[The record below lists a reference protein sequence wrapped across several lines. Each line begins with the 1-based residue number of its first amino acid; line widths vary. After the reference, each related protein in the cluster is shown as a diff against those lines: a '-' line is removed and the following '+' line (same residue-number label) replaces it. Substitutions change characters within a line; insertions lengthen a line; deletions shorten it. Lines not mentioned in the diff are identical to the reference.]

1 MAFLTKVAL
10 GVAIM
15 VGTASAV
22 PAASPYGGADL
33 ADCVANSPPPS
44 QSRDQ
49 LDAMATTEYDIK
61 VGRCM
66 QHLFRR
72 YERQPRPAR

>member
-1 MAFLTKVAL
+1 
-10 GVAIM
+10 
-15 VGTASAV
+15 
-22 PAASPYGGADL
+22 
-33 ADCVANSPPPS
+33 
-44 QSRDQ
+44 
-49 LDAMATTEYDIK
+49 MATTEYDIK